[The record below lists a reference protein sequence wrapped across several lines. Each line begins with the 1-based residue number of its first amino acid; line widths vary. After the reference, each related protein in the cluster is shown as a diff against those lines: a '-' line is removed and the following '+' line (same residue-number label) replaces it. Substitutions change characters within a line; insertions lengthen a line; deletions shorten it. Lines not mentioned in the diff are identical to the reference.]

1 MQWSGALPA
10 GPIEGKYVDL
20 DLKKSNLKPLT
31 NPATNMVEEGQEAKY
46 LVENETD
53 TEVKL

>member
-1 MQWSGALPA
+1 MLPA

-31 NPATNMVEEGQEAKY
+31 NSATNMVEEAES
-46 LVENETD
+46 LVEKETD
-53 TEVKL
+53 IEVNL

>member
-1 MQWSGALPA
+1 VLPA

-31 NPATNMVEEGQEAKY
+31 NLATNMVEEAES
-46 LVENETD
+46 LVEKETD
-53 TEVKL
+53 IEVEL